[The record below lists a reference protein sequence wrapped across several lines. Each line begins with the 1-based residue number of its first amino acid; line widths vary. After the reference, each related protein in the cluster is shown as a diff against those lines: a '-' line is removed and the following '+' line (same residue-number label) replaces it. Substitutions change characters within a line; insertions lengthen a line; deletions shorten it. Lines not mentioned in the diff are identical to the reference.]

1 VVTLGLTTTG
11 VPVKPPGFHVYVDN
25 PLAVKVAL
33 VPAQI
38 VELDDDK
45 LNVGSDTDNDNVVVF
60 VQPDPLTPVTV

>member
-1 VVTLGLTTTG
+1 

-45 LNVGSDTDNDNVVVF
+45 LNVGSDTDKDKVVVL
-60 VQPDPLTPVTV
+60 VQPDALTPVTV

>member
-1 VVTLGLTTTG
+1 
-11 VPVKPPGFHVYVDN
+11 VPVKPPGFQVYVDN

-45 LNVGSDTDNDNVVVF
+45 LNVGSDTDKDKVVVL
-60 VQPDPLTPVTV
+60 VQPDALTPVTV